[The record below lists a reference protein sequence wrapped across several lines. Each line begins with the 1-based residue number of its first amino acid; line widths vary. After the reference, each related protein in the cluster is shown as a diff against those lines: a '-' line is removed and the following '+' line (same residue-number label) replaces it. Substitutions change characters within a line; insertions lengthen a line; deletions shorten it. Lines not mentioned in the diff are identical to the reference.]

1 MIVAVPKLPRIIY
14 EALLK
19 FRPPS
24 SITCNGKPLLAAGSQ
39 RDVSHGV
46 VTIIVVIV
54 VPIVIIVIVIVFG
67 CELGGARGCSLYVVA
82 YIVAP
87 SRLWSPWASPR
98 VESGI

>member
-1 MIVAVPKLPRIIY
+1 MVVVVPQLPRIIN

-39 RDVSHGV
+39 GDVSHGV
-46 VTIIVVIV
+46 VTIIVVI
-54 VPIVIIVIVIVFG
+54 IVTIIIIVIAIAFECG
-67 CELGGARGCSLYVVA
+67 LGGGRGCSLYVVA

>member
-1 MIVAVPKLPRIIY
+1 MIGAVPQSPGIIY

-24 SITCNGKPLLAAGSQ
+24 SITCNGNPLLAADSQ

-46 VTIIVVIV
+46 VTIIVVI
-54 VPIVIIVIVIVFG
+54 IVTIIIIVIAIAFECG
-67 CELGGARGCSLYVVA
+67 LGGGRGCSLYVVA